1 MRRIAS
7 ISYHTSPLAVPGEG
21 DAGGLNVYLADLAV
35 NIARTGIAVDIYT
48 RRTDESTPPVVEL
61 SSGARVLQV
70 DAGPVRPISKHA
82 LTEHIEDFAR
92 AVTERISVDDEA
104 PCALHSHYW
113 MSGAA
118 AMRIARK
125 IGVPIVHTAHTLA
138 RSRAIPDGG
147 AQRIET
153 ETELAVRADLLVAAT
168 SHETDVLVRRY
179 GADPRRVTVIPPGV
193 DRTVFRPDDRASA
206 RRSLGLPLDGFV
218 VLYCGRIQELK
229 GADVAGAAMAVMSE
243 NCPGIAERTTFVV
256 AGGPSGADGPAVMA
270 DLHRLASDARMRVG
284 FDFRPPRRHGA
295 VAELFAAADVC
306 IVPSRSES
314 FGLVALEA
322 QSCGVPVV
330 ASAVDG
336 LAHVV
341 GDGGVLVPGHDPVD
355 YAAAVAGLL
364 TDPMRRRRMAAAGI
378 EFASDYSWD
387 LAAARHVQSYTRL
400 VSPGGVAVCG

>member
-35 NIARTGIAVDIYT
+35 HVARTGIAVDVYT
-48 RRTDESTPPVVEL
+48 RRADESTPDVVEL

-70 DAGPVRPISKHA
+70 DAGPARPLPKDELFDHVEEFS
-82 LTEHIEDFAR
+82 R
-92 AVTERISVDDEA
+92 AVTERIAVDDEA

-118 AMRIARK
+118 GLRIARK
-125 IGVPIVHTAHTLA
+125 IGVPVVHTAHTLA
-138 RSRAIPDGG
+138 RSRAMPDGG
-147 AQRIET
+147 PARIDV
-153 ETELAVRADLLVAAT
+153 ETELAQRADLLVAAT
-168 SHETDVLVRRY
+168 AHETEVLVRRY

-193 DRTVFRPDDRASA
+193 DHTVFRPDDRAVA

-229 GADVAGAAMAVMSE
+229 GADVAGAAMAVLSTD
-243 NCPGIAERTTFVV
+243 CPEVADRTTFVV
-256 AGGPSGADGPAVMA
+256 AGGPSGPDGPAVLA
-270 DLHRLASDARMRVG
+270 GLRRLAADERMHVQ

-295 VAELFAAADVC
+295 VAELYAAADVC

-336 LAHVV
+336 LTHIV
-341 GDGGVLVPGHDPVD
+341 GDGGLLVAGHDPAD
-355 YAAAVAGLL
+355 YARAVAGLL
-364 TDPMRRRRMAAAGI
+364 VDPMRRRRMGTDGAATAAG
-378 EFASDYSWD
+378 FSWE
-387 LAAARHVQSYTRL
+387 LTAARHVDAYAGL
-400 VSPGGVAVCG
+400 LSPDGVAVCG